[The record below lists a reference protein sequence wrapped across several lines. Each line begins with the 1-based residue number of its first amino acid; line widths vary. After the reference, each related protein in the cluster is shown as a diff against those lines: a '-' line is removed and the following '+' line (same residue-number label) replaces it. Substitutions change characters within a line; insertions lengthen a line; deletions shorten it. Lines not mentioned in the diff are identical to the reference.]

1 MAVRQQPRRK
11 QFLLK
16 GVKSFDGTEMV
27 QVKNRSISVKDE
39 DSTEVEKIK
48 SLVGKPV
55 AVLGGVSVLICER
68 INNLTRLIIW

>member
-1 MAVRQQPRRK
+1 MRK

-39 DSTEVEKIK
+39 DSTEVEKIFSWQASGSSRR
-48 SLVGKPV
+48 SLC
-55 AVLGGVSVLICER
+55 S
-68 INNLTRLIIW
+68 NL